1 MAAKIYR
8 INYKSDFILTM
19 NSDAGWAIPF
29 CIKFFTSV
37 PSRAYYV
44 GYDGETYTH
53 CTYDPSEPTK
63 LVVQFDDH
71 HLPIGDLNCQIAYHF
86 TVADFPNDTEDEVIN
101 PAAITTEIDGET
113 YHVMLDFT
121 GETAP
126 EIEFSLPA
134 YANEAERIQNELQR
148 QQNEAA
154 RIEAELEREQASA
167 SAVAG
172 AENVNAQLNGTTLT
186 VTNRQ
191 GVSTSVNT
199 KGEQGERGPVGPE
212 GPQGEQGISIVD
224 FSPKSQTE
232 TTLIYT
238 VTFSDGHTQDVAI
251 PKGPKG
257 DTGATGPTGP
267 QGPQGQTGVS
277 ITGFVETGETETT
290 TLYNITFSNGTTQAV
305 SIPKGEKGDQGPV
318 GPEGPQGP
326 MGDTAV
332 ITPEQQAAFTMYS
345 TTGQNTNGP
354 MTQKAVTDAIGNT
367 AASGVSY
374 SNSQS
379 GLAADNVQDAIDEL
393 SESVDVSVS
402 GTSAFERGQ
411 IDDSGKDSTASASY
425 YIRTPA
431 DSPIPILNGQTMNL
445 TFVYKNSSGTVLT
458 GTTRIYRYLNGT
470 FVSYSQTTGT
480 SYSVVCDGTFNQL
493 RVRFYRNNVGSLYP
507 YCSVKYIVEKTLKEV
522 AEQVNTNTADIASI
536 AANLQGISSTVGS
549 MEGQTINKRQYTSA
563 DLGSS
568 YYALDN
574 PYQTTASY
582 SIYGGIKV
590 PVKRGDHITLYTIGS
605 SGAAKCWGLVDEYRK
620 VLSRSSVTNYLTNP
634 AEIDVTRDCYL
645 CANVA
650 TTKSAEKAQFKLII
664 TSNIQAQIEGA
675 VSDLNA
681 LVKRAPHFCN
691 NPFPFKGGVLRV
703 LSLGNS
709 FAEDTS
715 AHLEGMM
722 NAAGLDK
729 SKFCYYFTFKS
740 GATLA
745 QYASD
750 YEAGTSYSCIDKSG
764 SYSTT
769 PRAGTYSMPN
779 SSGSLKKIVSQD
791 WDLILLQQ
799 ASTDAYEW
807 SSYIPYI
814 TRLISYIKR
823 DCPKACIGFMLTW
836 ATTYTGTTHA
846 PSYAQRYEMNVNC
859 AKKVLHEI
867 GIDFIVAPG
876 TAIQNA
882 RNTSLEDTDHLLR
895 DSRHLNTGVGRY
907 VAGCAFF
914 DAVIAPFY
922 GVSIIGNSYTTSAGT
937 PVTDDNKL
945 LCQQCGHAAVAN
957 MFEVTTG
964 LAHDR

>member
-1 MAAKIYR
+1 ME
-8 INYKSDFILTM
+8 NL
-19 NSDAGWAIPF
+19 NN
-29 CIKFFTSV
+29 V
-37 PSRAYYV
+37 PSSGTYGGAINEVNHNFSLVKGAIDGLEGRTIRSKGLFPTVAALNAAYPSPIVGDYAYV
-44 GYDGETYTH
+44 GSG
-53 CTYDPSEPTK
+53 
-63 LVVQFDDH
+63 
-71 HLPIGDLNCQIAYHF
+71 
-86 TVADFPNDTEDEVIN
+86 
-101 PAAITTEIDGET
+101 
-113 YHVMLDFT
+113 
-121 GETAP
+121 
-126 EIEFSLPA
+126 LPA
-134 YANEAERIQNELQR
+134 EIYDC
-148 QQNEAA
+148 
-154 RIEAELEREQASA
+154 
-167 SAVAG
+167 VTAG
-172 AENVNAQLNGTTLT
+172 TW
-186 VTNRQ
+186 
-191 GVSTSVNT
+191 
-199 KGEQGERGPVGPE
+199 
-212 GPQGEQGISIVD
+212 
-224 FSPKSQTE
+224 
-232 TTLIYT
+232 
-238 VTFSDGHTQDVAI
+238 H
-251 PKGPKG
+251 
-257 DTGATGPTGP
+257 DT
-267 QGPQGQTGVS
+267 GQTGGS
-277 ITGFVETGETETT
+277 ETIN
-290 TLYNITFSNGTTQAV
+290 L
-305 SIPKGEKGDQGPV
+305 GD
-318 GPEGPQGP
+318 
-326 MGDTAV
+326 
-332 ITPEQQAAFTMYS
+332 YS
-345 TTGQNTNGP
+345 TTTQMNAAIDSGLQGQVGYAVCSTAGATKRKDVVVSGFKLLANGGALHIKMTTANTNASATMNISPTSTVIAANTKPLFYNGEQA
-354 MTQKAVTDAIGNT
+354 TAENTWAANEILSIYYDGTNYQATNSQGGGGKAEKIKYD
-367 AASGVSY
+367 
-374 SNSQS
+374 NSQS
-379 GLAADNVQDAIDEL
+379 GLEATDAQGAIDEL
-393 SESVDVSVS
+393 AEKTDVSVS
-402 GTSAFERGQ
+402 GVSSFERGQ
-411 IDDSGKDSTASASY
+411 IDDNGKDSTASASY

-431 DSPIPILNGQTMNL
+431 SSPIPIINGQTMNL
-445 TFVYKNSSGTVLT
+445 TFIYKNSSGTT
-458 GTTRIYRYLNGT
+458 ITPDNTRIYKYLDGVY
-470 FVSYSQTTGT
+470 VSRVQTTAKT
-480 SYSVVCDGTFNQL
+480 AVVECDGTFNQL
-493 RVRFYRNNVGSLYP
+493 RIRAFRNGIGSLYS
-507 YCSVKYIVEKTLKEV
+507 YCSVKYLVEKTLRDV
-522 AEQVNTNTADIASI
+522 AEQVDTNTADIASI
-536 AANLQGISSTVGS
+536 TANLQDVSTTVES
-549 MEGQTINKRQYTSA
+549 MEGQTINKRQYTSS

-568 YYALDN
+568 YYVLDN
-574 PYQTTASY
+574 PYQTTGSY

-620 VLSRSSVTNYLTNP
+620 ILSRSSGTNYLTNP

-650 TTKSAEKAQFKLII
+650 TTKAAEKAQFKLII
-664 TSNIQAQIEGA
+664 TSNVQTQIEGA

-681 LVKRAPHFCN
+681 LIKRAPQFCN
-691 NPFPFKGGVLRV
+691 NPFPFKGETLKV

-740 GATLA
+740 GATLQ
-745 QYASD
+745 QYASN
-750 YEAGTSYSCIDKSG
+750 YVSGELYNCIDKNG
-764 SYSTT
+764 SYTTT

-814 TRLISYIKR
+814 TRLVNYIKR

-882 RNTSLEDTDHLLR
+882 RNTSLEDSDHLLR
-895 DSRHLNTGVGRY
+895 DNRHLNTGVGRY

-964 LAHDR
+964 IDPTYTVTFKDGSTTISTTTGFTGTAVDIPANPEKEGYIFSGWSTDGTTVVTPVSTIGTSNITYLAVWQAI

>member
-1 MAAKIYR
+1 MNNLNTVLPNGTFGVAVST
-8 INYKSDFILTM
+8 INS
-19 NSDAGWAIPF
+19 N
-29 CIKFFTSV
+29 
-37 PSRAYYV
+37 
-44 GYDGETYTH
+44 
-53 CTYDPSEPTK
+53 
-63 LVVQFDDH
+63 
-71 HLPIGDLNCQIAYHF
+71 
-86 TVADFPNDTEDEVIN
+86 
-101 PAAITTEIDGET
+101 
-113 YHVMLDFT
+113 
-121 GETAP
+121 
-126 EIEFSLPA
+126 FSLIVSA
-134 YANEAERIQNELQR
+134 INSLEYA
-148 QQNEAA
+148 
-154 RIEAELEREQASA
+154 
-167 SAVAG
+167 
-172 AENVNAQLNGTTLT
+172 
-186 VTNRQ
+186 
-191 GVSTSVNT
+191 STKS
-199 KGEQGERGPVGPE
+199 RG
-212 GPQGEQGISIVD
+212 
-224 FSPKSQTE
+224 
-232 TTLIYT
+232 IYNY
-238 VTFSDGHTQDVAI
+238 
-251 PKGPKG
+251 
-257 DTGATGPTGP
+257 
-267 QGPQGQTGVS
+267 
-277 ITGFVETGETETT
+277 GFTPSTT
-290 TLYNITFSNGTTQAV
+290 TLPNAVKGDWCMVLGEGNVFPADIYTFNGTSWT
-305 SIPKGEKGDQGPV
+305 KGGTWN
-318 GPEGPQGP
+318 PEGIDLTQYAKTSD
-326 MGDTAV
+326 MNAA
-332 ITPEQQAAFTMYS
+332 IAQAISQVEIETVD
-345 TTGQNTNGP
+345 NL
-354 MTQKAVTDAIGNT
+354 DEET
-367 AASGVSY
+367 AASGKALDAHQGFV
-374 SNSQS
+374 
-379 GLAADNVQDAIDEL
+379 LAGQIEEVK
-393 SESVDVSVS
+393 ESVDVSVS
-402 GTSAFERGQ
+402 GVSSFEQGQ
-411 IDDSGKDSTASASY
+411 IDDSGKDSTAAASY

-431 DSPIPILNGQTMNL
+431 SSPIPIINGQTMNL
-445 TFVYKNSSGTVLT
+445 TFTYKNSSGTAISPDS
-458 GTTRIYRYLNGT
+458 TRIYKYLDGLY
-470 FVSYSQTTGT
+470 VGRVQTTAKT
-480 SYSVVCDGTFNQL
+480 AVVECDGTFNQL
-493 RVRFYRNNVGSLYP
+493 RIRAYKNGIGSLYS
-507 YCSVKYIVEKTLKEV
+507 YCSVKYYVEKTLREV
-522 AEQVNTNTADIASI
+522 SEQVDTNTANIDSI
-536 AANLQGISSTVGS
+536 SSNLQGISETVAN
-549 MEGQTINKRQYTSA
+549 MEGQTINKRVYTSA

-574 PYQTTASY
+574 PYQTTSSY
-582 SIYGGIKV
+582 SIYGGVKV
-590 PVKRGDHITLYTIGS
+590 PVKRGDHIVLYTKAS
-605 SGAAKCWGLVDEYRK
+605 SGAARAWGLVDEYRK
-620 VLSRSSVTNYLTNP
+620 VLSRTSSTDFLTTP
-634 AEIDVTRDCYL
+634 AEIDVTQDCYL
-645 CANVA
+645 CANFA
-650 TTKSAEKAQFKLII
+650 TTKSAEKAQFKLTII
-664 TSNIQAQIEGA
+664 SNLKTQVEGA
-675 VSDLNA
+675 VSDLNNLA
-681 LVKRAPHFCN
+681 KRAPQFCN
-691 NPFPFKGGVLRV
+691 NPFPFKGDVLRV

-882 RNTSLEDTDHLLR
+882 RNTSLEDADHLLR
-895 DSRHLNTGVGRY
+895 DNRHLNTGVGRY

-964 LAHDR
+964 LEPDVPEETTEET

>member
-1 MAAKIYR
+1 ME
-8 INYKSDFILTM
+8 NL
-19 NSDAGWAIPF
+19 NN
-29 CIKFFTSV
+29 V
-37 PSRAYYV
+37 PSTGTFGGSINQVNQNFGLVKDAIENVEGRTIRSKGLFPTQAALIAAYPSPKVGDYAYV
-44 GYDGETYTH
+44 G
-53 CTYDPSEPTK
+53 S
-63 LVVQFDDH
+63 
-71 HLPIGDLNCQIAYHF
+71 
-86 TVADFPNDTEDEVIN
+86 
-101 PAAITTEIDGET
+101 
-113 YHVMLDFT
+113 
-121 GETAP
+121 
-126 EIEFSLPA
+126 SLPA
-134 YANEAERIQNELQR
+134 TIYDCEVEGTWHNTQQQGGSESVPLNDYPTKSEMNAAIAAIEIETVDNLNEE
-148 QQNEAA
+148 
-154 RIEAELEREQASA
+154 
-167 SAVAG
+167 
-172 AENVNAQLNGTTLT
+172 
-186 VTNRQ
+186 
-191 GVSTSVNT
+191 
-199 KGEQGERGPVGPE
+199 
-212 GPQGEQGISIVD
+212 
-224 FSPKSQTE
+224 
-232 TTLIYT
+232 
-238 VTFSDGHTQDVAI
+238 
-251 PKGPKG
+251 
-257 DTGATGPTGP
+257 
-267 QGPQGQTGVS
+267 
-277 ITGFVETGETETT
+277 
-290 TLYNITFSNGTTQAV
+290 
-305 SIPKGEKGDQGPV
+305 
-318 GPEGPQGP
+318 
-326 MGDTAV
+326 
-332 ITPEQQAAFTMYS
+332 
-345 TTGQNTNGP
+345 
-354 MTQKAVTDAIGNT
+354 T
-367 AASGVSY
+367 AASGKALDAHQGFV
-374 SNSQS
+374 
-379 GLAADNVQDAIDEL
+379 LAGQISEL
-393 SESVDVSVS
+393 QESVDVSVS
-402 GTSAFERGQ
+402 GTSAFEQGQ

-431 DSPIPILNGQTMNL
+431 SSPIPITNGQTMNL

-470 FVSYSQTTGT
+470 FVSYSQTTET

-507 YCSVKYIVEKTLKEV
+507 YCSVKHIVEKTLKEV
-522 AEQVNTNTADIASI
+522 AEQVDTNTADIASI

-549 MEGQTINKRQYTSA
+549 MEGQTINKRTFSSS
-563 DLGSS
+563 DLGGS
-568 YYALDN
+568 YYQLGN
-574 PYQTTASY
+574 PYVTTASY
-582 SIYGGIKV
+582 SIYGGMSLQ
-590 PVKRGDHITLYTIGS
+590 VKRGDHITLYTNGGWALANI
-605 SGAAKCWGLVDEYRK
+605 YRK
-620 VLSRSSVTNYLTNP
+620 ILSKREANFLTTP
-634 AEIDVTRDCYL
+634 AEIDVTEDCVFY
-645 CANVA
+645 ANS
-650 TTKSAEKAQFKLII
+650 TTNKSAEKAQFKLII

-681 LVKRAPHFCN
+681 LVKRAPQFCN
-691 NPFPFKGGVLRV
+691 NPFPFKGETLKV

-745 QYASD
+745 QYVSD

-769 PRAGTYSMPN
+769 PRAGNYSMPN

-814 TRLISYIKR
+814 TRLVSYIKQ

-846 PSYAQRYEMNVNC
+846 PSYSQRYEMNVNC

-882 RNTSLEDTDHLLR
+882 RNTSLEDADHLLR

-937 PVTDDNKL
+937 PVTDENKL

-964 LAHDR
+964 LEPDAPEETTEET

>member
-1 MAAKIYR
+1 MNNLNTVLPNGTFGVAVNT
-8 INYKSDFILTM
+8 INS
-19 NSDAGWAIPF
+19 N
-29 CIKFFTSV
+29 
-37 PSRAYYV
+37 
-44 GYDGETYTH
+44 
-53 CTYDPSEPTK
+53 
-63 LVVQFDDH
+63 
-71 HLPIGDLNCQIAYHF
+71 
-86 TVADFPNDTEDEVIN
+86 
-101 PAAITTEIDGET
+101 
-113 YHVMLDFT
+113 
-121 GETAP
+121 
-126 EIEFSLPA
+126 FSLIVSA
-134 YANEAERIQNELQR
+134 INSLEYA
-148 QQNEAA
+148 
-154 RIEAELEREQASA
+154 
-167 SAVAG
+167 
-172 AENVNAQLNGTTLT
+172 
-186 VTNRQ
+186 
-191 GVSTSVNT
+191 STKS
-199 KGEQGERGPVGPE
+199 RG
-212 GPQGEQGISIVD
+212 
-224 FSPKSQTE
+224 
-232 TTLIYT
+232 IYNY
-238 VTFSDGHTQDVAI
+238 
-251 PKGPKG
+251 
-257 DTGATGPTGP
+257 
-267 QGPQGQTGVS
+267 
-277 ITGFVETGETETT
+277 GFKPSTT
-290 TLYNITFSNGTTQAV
+290 TLPNAV
-305 SIPKGEKGDQGPV
+305 KGDWCMVLREGNVFPADIYTFD
-318 GPEGPQGP
+318 GTSWTKGGTWNPEGIDLTQYAKTSD
-326 MGDTAV
+326 MNAA
-332 ITPEQQAAFTMYS
+332 IAQAISQVEIETVD
-345 TTGQNTNGP
+345 NLNEE
-354 MTQKAVTDAIGNT
+354 T
-367 AASGVSY
+367 AASGKALDAHQGFV
-374 SNSQS
+374 
-379 GLAADNVQDAIDEL
+379 LAGQITDVQDEVDDL

-402 GTSAFERGQ
+402 GISAFEQGQ
-411 IDDSGKDSTASASY
+411 IDDSGKDSTASPSY

-445 TFVYKNSSGTVLT
+445 TFTYKNSSGTT
-458 GTTRIYRYLNGT
+458 ISPDNTRIYKYLDGVY
-470 FVSYSQTTGT
+470 VSRVQTTAKT
-480 SYSVVCDGTFNQL
+480 AVVECDGTFNQL
-493 RVRFYRNNVGSLYP
+493 RLRAYRNGIGSLYS
-507 YCSVKYIVEKTLKEV
+507 YCSVKYSVEKTLRGV
-522 AEQVNTNTADIASI
+522 SEQVDTNTADIASI

-549 MEGQTINKRQYTSA
+549 MEGQTINKRQYTGV

-574 PYQTTASY
+574 PYQTTGSY

-620 VLSRSSVTNYLTNP
+620 VLSRSSGTNYLTNP

-650 TTKSAEKAQFKLII
+650 TTKAAEKAQFKLII
-664 TSNIQAQIEGA
+664 TSNVQAQIEGA
-675 VSDLNA
+675 VFDLNA
-681 LVKRAPHFCN
+681 LVKRAPQFCN
-691 NPFPFKGGVLRV
+691 NPFPFKGDVLRV

-722 NAAGLDK
+722 DAAGLDK

-745 QYASD
+745 QYVSD

-814 TRLISYIKR
+814 TRLVSYIKQ

-836 ATTYTGTTHA
+836 ATTYTGATHA
-846 PSYAQRYEMNVNC
+846 PSYSQRYEMNVNC

-882 RNTSLEDTDHLLR
+882 RNTSLEDADHLLR

-907 VAGCAFF
+907 VAGCTFF

-937 PVTDDNKL
+937 PVTDENKL

-964 LAHDR
+964 LEPDVTEEET